1 MGTPNENPK
10 NARAHTPPGR
20 RGEKNRR
27 ASGEKTKETPVS
39 KQKAIEVLIEMLRQ
53 NSDPANTFH
62 EVLSGERCTAIRKA
76 LRSLKGRP

>member
-1 MGTPNENPK
+1 VR
-10 NARAHTPPGR
+10 ARTPPGR
-20 RGEKNRR
+20 RGEKKRR
-27 ASGEKTKETPVS
+27 ASGEFQRRKTVS

-76 LRSLKGRP
+76 VRALKGHP